1 MKIFSIIFSLL
12 IIFTCRAFPQQMVD
26 NVVKY
31 FDGVSMSAESGEGIP
46 SDSTTH
52 ATSDSITHTAD
63 STAHTTKDSTTHVVV
78 DSTTR
83 ATDLTAHTVD
93 STAHAAVD
101 TTPQP
106 KYGWRH
112 TMVGGLNLTQ
122 ISFSDWSQGGQN
134 AFAWATSIEGQS
146 NDEEK
151 RTSWTNSYK
160 FGFGQTKI
168 GGQNVRKSDDR
179 IDLESVISYKAGK
192 YIDPYFSATF
202 RSQFAVGYSYDNN
215 SYATPVSKF
224 MDPGYM
230 TQSLGAGFQPITE
243 IKIRTG
249 AALREIF
256 ASQFTNYTN
265 DPNTNGHNKTKI
277 EGGVQVA
284 TDIQWK
290 LDDNLLLTSKTEM
303 FAAFKKLDQ
312 VIVHSDNS
320 IVAQVNSYVKV
331 LINAQLI
338 NEAPVTP
345 RTQVKQ
351 TLAVGLS
358 YTIL

>member
-1 MKIFSIIFSLL
+1 MFTFTAFSQDMTTDFAANL
-12 IIFTCRAFPQQMVD
+12 D
-26 NVVKY
+26 
-31 FDGVSMSAESGEGIP
+31 DVSTLTEPAVWIP
-46 SDSTTH
+46 NDSTVHATANSTLHTADSTTH
-52 ATSDSITHTAD
+52 TTTDSTTHVAVDSTRRAADLTAHTAD
-63 STAHTTKDSTTHVVV
+63 STAH
-78 DSTTR
+78 
-83 ATDLTAHTVD
+83 
-93 STAHAAVD
+93 AAMD

-151 RTSWTNSYK
+151 RTSWANSYK
-160 FGFGQTKI
+160 LGFGQTKI

-215 SYATPVSKF
+215 GYATPVSKF

-256 ASQFTNYTN
+256 ASQFINYTN

-290 LDDNLLLTSKTEM
+290 LDDNLLLTSKSEM
-303 FAAFKKLDQ
+303 FAAIKKLDQ

-331 LINAQLI
+331 LINVQLI

-351 TLAVGLS
+351 TLAIGLS

>member
-1 MKIFSIIFSLL
+1 MKNLGIIFPLL
-12 IIFTCRAFPQQMVD
+12 AIFTFTAFPQQLAD
-26 NVVKY
+26 NRATT
-31 FDGVSMSAESGEGIP
+31 FDGVSMSTESGQEIP
-46 SDSTTH
+46 NDSTTH
-52 ATSDSITHTAD
+52 AASDSITQTAD
-63 STAHTTKDSTTHVVV
+63 STAQATKDSTKHVVV
-78 DSTTR
+78 DSTTQ
-83 ATDLTAHTVD
+83 AADLTAHAAD

-106 KYGWRH
+106 KYGWQH
-112 TMVGGLNLTQ
+112 TMAGGLNLTQ
-122 ISFSDWSQGGQN
+122 ISFSDWSQGGQS

-160 FGFGQTKI
+160 LGFGQTKI
-168 GGQNVRKSDDR
+168 GGQDVRKSDDR
-179 IDLESVISYKAGK
+179 IDLESVINYKFGS

-202 RSQFAVGYSYDNN
+202 RTQFAVGYTYDKLGV
-215 SYATPVSKF
+215 ATAVSKF

-243 IKIRTG
+243 IKIRAG

-256 ASQFTNYTN
+256 ASQFINYTN
-265 DPNTNGHNKTKI
+265 DPNTNGHKTTKI
-277 EGGVQVA
+277 EGGVQIA

-290 LDDNLLLTSKTEM
+290 LDDNLLLTSKTDM
-303 FAAFKKLDQ
+303 FAAFKKLEQ
-312 VIVHSDNS
+312 AIVHSDNS

-331 LINAQLI
+331 LINVQLI

-345 RTQVKQ
+345 RTQIKE